1 MKLSEWGRQQ
11 GVRYQTAWRWV
22 KDGKTP
28 VPVRQAPLGTWLVDE
43 VAVQSSGRV
52 VAVVTGE
59 AAE

>member
-1 MKLSEWGRQQ
+1 M
-11 GVRYQTAWRWV
+11 RYQTAWRWV

-28 VPVRQAPLGTWLVDE
+28 VPVRQAPFGTWLVDE
-43 VAVQSSGRV
+43 VAVQSSGRM